1 MYKLWLW
8 FVIGLVLAYSSWWAW
23 YGGWFWGARFF
34 VFASIPASF
43 ALAVRLRNPSQS
55 LFANLLT
62 LFVLGYSLWVGI
74 DGALFDQL
82 DLGNTCIV
90 HNYVQEHLC
99 HYNPRYSVLWRP
111 FEVRLTL
118 SNHEKVFILFS
129 LLIFVYLAVPLLVVI
144 AKQIVTQLQEMR
156 MGVLNWR
163 VWHI

>member
-1 MYKLWLW
+1 MLDISEQETAK
-8 FVIGLVLAYSSWWAW
+8 I
-23 YGGWFWGARFF
+23 
-34 VFASIPASF
+34 
-43 ALAVRLRNPSQS
+43 Q
-55 LFANLLT
+55 
-62 LFVLGYSLWVGI
+62 LGRQI
-74 DGALFDQL
+74 FTRRQ
-82 DLGNTCIV
+82 
-90 HNYVQEHLC
+90 HLC

-118 SNHEKVFILFS
+118 SNHENVLILFS